1 MSTYASACLRPC
13 AQPDFVPLEDA
24 AADDAE
30 EWTDPS
36 EGGVLT
42 KVFEACERGI
52 RDEGDLDTLKSL
64 LGEMKRCAVGIDT
77 RGPDQ
82 DTALHNACLYGH
94 VAIVKELL
102 DQDADPTTRDDDE
115 GAAAPRRDTRFERPS
130 VRPDASRVPG
140 HSARL
145 DA

>member
-1 MSTYASACLRPC
+1 M
-13 AQPDFVPLEDA
+13 PLEDA

-52 RDEGDLDTLKSL
+52 RDENDLDTLKSL

-130 VRPDASRVPG
+130 VRPDASRVSG